1 MKEFD
6 PDISLAENWRTAD
19 PLDFAW
25 FAYAP
30 GELKEQLQNAGSHPG
45 RNATLRRLMEAEVC
59 GQIGHGEL
67 IAFGILIVPELEDTP
82 RQIPSALFQAHST
95 SIDWADATVAGL
107 GRTFAEVRVC
117 VPQTPQPEPD
127 AEIDRADSGY
137 KPRKRGG
144 GRNSQYPQA
153 REILAFLFK
162 EPSYAVLSARELL
175 EPFNRAYLE
184 KFRPPGGRLSPISE
198 RSLRDHLKRYRQ
210 ELAETGRN

>member
-6 PDISLAENWRTAD
+6 PEISLGENWRTAD

-30 GELKEQLQNAGSHPG
+30 GEMKEQLQNAGRNPG
-45 RNATLRRLMEAEVC
+45 RDATLRRLMEAEVS
-59 GQIGHGEL
+59 GQIGHGDL
-67 IAFGILIVPELEDTP
+67 IALGILIAPDLEDAP
-82 RQIPSALFQAHST
+82 RQIPAALFQAHST
-95 SIDWADATVAGL
+95 SIDWAQATVTGL

-117 VPQTPQPEPD
+117 VPQTRQPESS
-127 AEIDRADSGY
+127 AALIRADIGED
-137 KPRKRGG
+137 PDKRGG
-144 GRNSQYPQA
+144 GRTNKYPQV
-153 REILAFLFK
+153 REILEVLFV
-162 EPSYAVLSARELL
+162 ESSYAAMTSAPLL

>member
-6 PDISLAENWRTAD
+6 PDLSLIENWQTAD

-30 GELKEQLQNAGSHPG
+30 GELKEQLRNAGSHPG
-45 RNATLRRLMEAEVC
+45 RDATLRRMMEAEVC

-67 IAFGILIVPELEDTP
+67 IAFGILIAPELEDSP
-82 RQIPSALFQAHST
+82 RQLPSALFQAHST
-95 SIDWADATVAGL
+95 RIDWSDATVAGL

-117 VPQTPQPEPD
+117 VPQTPQPESV
-127 AEIDRADSGY
+127 AEVDEADRGD
-137 KPRKRGG
+137 KPKKRGG

-153 REILAFLFK
+153 REILEVLFK
-162 EPSYAVLSARELL
+162 EPSYAALSAHALL
-175 EPFNRAYLE
+175 DTFNRAYLDR
-184 KFRPPGGRLSPISE
+184 FQRPGGKLAPISE